1 MGLQEVTNAKHGPAL
16 AFDPLTGQFALSW
29 VDAQNRIHVAYSA
42 DGVRWVGEIVLPGE
56 SSRGNCGT
64 LLSVW
69 ATSVLARL
77 DRPGLR
83 VKPVGDRV

>member
-64 LLSVW
+64 GLAFGQQVYLLAW
-69 ATSVLARL
+69 T
-77 DRPGLR
+77 GQ
-83 VKPVGDRV
+83 G